1 MALAPLPDAPA
12 ADALGLLTPIAR
24 SSVNESV
31 YQALR
36 NKLMHGEFR
45 AGQTLGIQYLADALG
60 TSTMPVRE
68 ALRRLVAQ
76 QGLEPLPNGTTRVP
90 LITRERLADIRR
102 VRLLAEG
109 QATEWATPR
118 LGADQLDELDAMAR
132 RITEARRTAQG
143 VPTSLALNLAFHF
156 TIYQA
161 AQSPVL
167 IAMIESLWLQSGA
180 YLRAT
185 REYLHTEEQPADH
198 LHEQTV
204 AALRAGDA
212 AAARRC
218 IEQDVAWVF
227 DRLDPEL
234 A

>member
-1 MALAPLPDAPA
+1 MPATATFDATPDA
-12 ADALGLLTPIAR
+12 LSLLTPITR

-36 NKLMHGEFR
+36 NKLMHGEYR
-45 AGQTLGIQYLADALG
+45 AGQPLGIQYLADALG

-90 LITRERLADIRR
+90 LITREKLVDIRR
-102 VRLLAEG
+102 TRLLIEG
-109 QATEWATPR
+109 TAIEWAAPN
-118 LGADQLDELDAMAR
+118 LSAAHLDELEGLAR
-132 RITEARRTAQG
+132 EITAARRTREG
-143 VPTSLALNLAFHF
+143 VPVSLEKNLVFHF
-156 TIYQA
+156 TLYQA

-167 IAMIESLWLQSGA
+167 LASIESLWLQSGA

-185 REYLHTEEQPADH
+185 REFLHTEEQPADH
-198 LHEQTV
+198 LHEQCI

-212 AAARRC
+212 ATARRR
-218 IEQDVAWVF
+218 IEEDISWVF
-227 DRLDPEL
+227 DRLDLDL

>member
-1 MALAPLPDAPA
+1 MVSPPPFDAAPDA
-12 ADALGLLTPIAR
+12 LSMLTPITR

-36 NKLMHGEFR
+36 TKLMHGEYL
-45 AGQTLGIQYLADALG
+45 AGQPLGIQYLADALG

-90 LITRERLADIRR
+90 LITRESLIDIRR
-102 VRLLAEG
+102 SRMLIEG
-109 QATEWATPR
+109 TAVEWAAPH
-118 LGADQLDELDAMAR
+118 LSSAQLDTLERLSGE
-132 RITEARRTAQG
+132 ITEARRTREG
-143 VPTSLALNLAFHF
+143 IPISLEKNLIFHF
-156 TIYQA
+156 TLYQA

-167 IAMIESLWLQSGA
+167 MATIESLWLQSGA

-185 REYLHTEEQPADH
+185 REFLHTDEQPADR
-198 LHEQTV
+198 LHEQCV

-212 AAARRC
+212 TTARQR
-218 IEQDVAWVF
+218 IEEDISWIF
-227 DRLDPEL
+227 DRLNLE
-234 A
+234 

>member
-1 MALAPLPDAPA
+1 MQPAESSPDPLSHLAPI
-12 ADALGLLTPIAR
+12 TR
-24 SSVNESV
+24 TSVNESV

-36 NKLMHGEFR
+36 NKLMHGEYR

-102 VRLLAEG
+102 NRVLVEG
-109 QATEWATPR
+109 TALEWAAPH
-118 LGADQLDELDAMAR
+118 LGRAQLDELEKLANE
-132 RITEARRTAQG
+132 ITLARRTREG
-143 VPTSLALNLAFHF
+143 VATSLEKNLVFHF
-156 TIYQA
+156 TLYQA

-167 IAMIESLWLQSGA
+167 LALIESLWLQSGA

-185 REYLHTEEQPADH
+185 REFLHTAEQPADH

-204 AALRAGDA
+204 AALRAGNPA
-212 AAARRC
+212 KARQR
-218 IEQDVAWVF
+218 IEADISWIF
-227 DRLDPEL
+227 DRLDIDL
-234 A
+234 K